1 MFELDSIK
9 TLHLETSSVCNAAC
23 PMCSREVDINFNKDT
38 DPGSLS
44 LDKVKQLFDEPFIQ
58 NLEYMFMCGSYGDPA
73 AAPDCIKIFKH
84 FRSIN
89 NSINFG
95 MHSNGGLRN
104 KEWWSELGSV
114 LSNPFDACYF
124 GIDGLSD
131 TNHIHRVNVSFD
143 KVMENAEAF
152 ITAGGRAHWEFLV
165 FDYNEHQVDKSRE
178 IAKSMGFVEFR
189 TKVSHRLIKP
199 TFNHLRKVF
208 NPPKGKEYQ

>member
-1 MFELDSIK
+1 
-9 TLHLETSSVCNAAC
+9 
-23 PMCSREVDINFNKDT
+23 
-38 DPGSLS
+38 
-44 LDKVKQLFDEPFIQ
+44 
-58 NLEYMFMCGSYGDPA
+58 
-73 AAPDCIKIFKH
+73 
-84 FRSIN
+84 
-89 NSINFG
+89 

-165 FDYNEHQVDKSRE
+165 FDYNEHQVDKSRVRQAFQAYCCVDTCNPQCAVFTLFQLTRN
-178 IAKSMGFVEFR
+178 IR
-189 TKVSHRLIKP
+189 VS
-199 TFNHLRKVF
+199 
-208 NPPKGKEYQ
+208 